1 MTVNQKLTNQQ
12 LSSVGIKRFNN
23 DKGMNATDANIRN
36 NELAKKKNK
45 QT

>member
-12 LSSVGIKRFNN
+12 LSSLGIKRTNN

-36 NELAKKKNK
+36 NK
-45 QT
+45 QTNKKEK